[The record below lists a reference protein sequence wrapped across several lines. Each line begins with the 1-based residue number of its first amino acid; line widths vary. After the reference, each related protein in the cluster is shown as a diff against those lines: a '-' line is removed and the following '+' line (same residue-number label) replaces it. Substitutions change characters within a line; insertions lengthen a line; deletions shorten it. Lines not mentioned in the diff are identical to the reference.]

1 MQITI
6 NWNEETNQITT
17 DSDRPIRIDELMTIL
32 FTMQLESMN
41 SIKDQ
46 AQNDNQLSEEQ
57 RQEII
62 ENLYDNYN
70 AGASNVLYL
79 FAPDKELHPDLTVEA
94 MKEAE
99 DRYMYNHLNRSTRR
113 QIDKKTKGET
123 KILRFPDKLTER
135 NKNENANTNE

>member
-1 MQITI
+1 MKITI
-6 NWNEETNQITT
+6 DWNEETKQVTT
-17 DSDRPIRIDELMTIL
+17 TSDKPIRVDDLMTIL
-32 FTMQLESMN
+32 FTLQLQAMN
-41 SIKDQ
+41 GVKEKAKEDNSLTQ
-46 AQNDNQLSEEQ
+46 AQT
-57 RQEII
+57 QEII

-99 DRYMYNHLNRSTRR
+99 DKYMYNHLNRESRR

-123 KILRFPDKLTER
+123 KILRFPGTH
-135 NKNENANTNE
+135 NEEL